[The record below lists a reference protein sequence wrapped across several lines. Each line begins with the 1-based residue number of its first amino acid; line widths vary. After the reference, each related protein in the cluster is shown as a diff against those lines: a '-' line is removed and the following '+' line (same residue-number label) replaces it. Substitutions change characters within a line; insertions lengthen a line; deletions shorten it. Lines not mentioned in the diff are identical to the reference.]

1 MTKQEAIKEIEIIDQ
16 AINILKRRIISHPKN
31 ADKYNA
37 MIAEADKEII
47 EFCKFV
53 FSK

>member
-16 AINILKRRIISHPKN
+16 TINFLKKMIIAHSKN
-31 ADKYNA
+31 ADKYKA

-47 EFCKFV
+47 ELCKFV